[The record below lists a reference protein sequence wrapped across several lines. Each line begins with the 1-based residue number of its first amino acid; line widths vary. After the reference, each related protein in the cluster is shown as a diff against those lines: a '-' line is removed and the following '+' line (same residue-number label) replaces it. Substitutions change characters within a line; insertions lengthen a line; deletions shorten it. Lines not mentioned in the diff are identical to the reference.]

1 MSGRYASYWN
11 AFLFSYRIEDIR
23 HKKCDVPCEDNHPL
37 CEQALLSRSQNLRV
51 RVISYS
57 LLVEK
62 EEESPEWAAKLAER
76 SGEDI
81 VNKVQQ
87 QKGIY
92 LRNLM
97 LIFNI

>member
-1 MSGRYASYWN
+1 M
-11 AFLFSYRIEDIR
+11 
-23 HKKCDVPCEDNHPL
+23 
-37 CEQALLSRSQNLRV
+37 QALLGQSENLTV
-51 RVISYS
+51 LSYL

-87 QKGIY
+87 QKGI
-92 LRNLM
+92 
-97 LIFNI
+97 FAKPDAHF

>member
-1 MSGRYASYWN
+1 M
-11 AFLFSYRIEDIR
+11 L
-23 HKKCDVPCEDNHPL
+23 
-37 CEQALLSRSQNLRV
+37 QALLGQSENLTV
-51 RVISYS
+51 LSYL

-87 QKGIY
+87 QKGIFEKPNAH
-92 LRNLM
+92 L
-97 LIFNI
+97 

>member
-1 MSGRYASYWN
+1 M
-11 AFLFSYRIEDIR
+11 L
-23 HKKCDVPCEDNHPL
+23 
-37 CEQALLSRSQNLRV
+37 QALLGQSENLTV
-51 RVISYS
+51 LSYL

-87 QKGIY
+87 QKGIFEKPDAH
-92 LRNLM
+92 L
-97 LIFNI
+97 

>member
-1 MSGRYASYWN
+1 M
-11 AFLFSYRIEDIR
+11 L
-23 HKKCDVPCEDNHPL
+23 
-37 CEQALLSRSQNLRV
+37 QALLGQSKNLTV
-51 RVISYS
+51 LSYL

-87 QKGIY
+87 QKGIFEKPDAH
-92 LRNLM
+92 L
-97 LIFNI
+97 